1 MTPLYVSLLLVLAAT
16 IVGSFGAVFLK
27 MGAERIDTKS
37 KLSFVNSRLLIG
49 VALYL
54 GSSVF
59 YGFGVK
65 GAQLSVVYPMV
76 SLGNVWALIWS
87 RWLFKEPL
95 TSQKLLGLALIL
107 VGVFLVGLG
116 NSPVH

>member
-1 MTPLYVSLLLVLAAT
+1 MTPLFVSLSFVLAAT

-27 MGAERIDTKS
+27 MGAVRTDGS
-37 KLSFVNSRLLIG
+37 VMSFANSRLILG

-59 YGFGVK
+59 YAFGIK

-76 SLGNVWALIWS
+76 SLGNVWTLIWS
-87 RWLFKEPL
+87 RWFFDEPL
-95 TSQKLLGLALIL
+95 GKEKFLGLALIL
-107 VGVFLVGLG
+107 LGVCFVGLG
-116 NSPVH
+116 S

>member
-1 MTPLYVSLLLVLAAT
+1 MTPLWVSLLLVLGAT
-16 IVGSFGAVFLK
+16 ILGSLGAVFLK
-27 MGAERIDTKS
+27 IGAGQTDSTV
-37 KLSFVNSRLLIG
+37 LSFANSRLAIG

-59 YGFGVK
+59 YAFGIK

-76 SLGNVWALIWS
+76 SLGNVWAVLWA

-95 TSQKLLGLALIL
+95 TSPKLLGLALIL
-107 VGVFLVGLG
+107 VGVTFVGLG
-116 NSPVH
+116 N